1 MRIELI
7 VANGCSCTRGEEL
20 AAPGEDAWPTVL
32 GSLLGV
38 EMVNVA
44 RDGSSNRRIVR
55 SNVLSL
61 ERLAHERRLSPGQVL
76 SLSAWTEMSRSE
88 YFSSTETDERRNGP
102 GDTAV
107 DRGWQRI
114 GSWRAAARHRPSR
127 AFYRHLWSDESQ
139 LLNFLLDWTMY
150 ESWCSGRGFATA
162 YAFAFPLPP
171 VDRAGD
177 TLEALQ
183 RMLPLDK
190 TWGGALRTEGFS
202 MLEMPDELARGTG
215 GHPLKDGHAWF
226 ARRLADWLEASWRT
240 PS

>member
-1 MRIELI
+1 MRIDLI

-32 GSLLGV
+32 GGLLGIEV
-38 EMVNVA
+38 VNVA

-55 SNVLSL
+55 SNVLLL
-61 ERLAHERRLSPGQVL
+61 ERIARERGLSPGQVL
-76 SLSAWTEMSRSE
+76 SLSAWTELSRSE
-88 YFSSTETDERRNGP
+88 YFSFMETDERRDGP

-114 GSWRAAARHRPSR
+114 GSWRAKSRHRPSR

-150 ESWCSGRGFATA
+150 ESWCSDRGFATA

-171 VDRAGD
+171 VDRAGEN
-177 TLEALQ
+177 LEAL
-183 RMLPLDK
+183 RCMLPLRK
-190 TWGGALRTEGFS
+190 TWGGALRAEGFS
-202 MLEMPDELARGTG
+202 MLEMPDGLERGTG
-215 GHPLKDGHAWF
+215 GHPLRDGHAWF
-226 ARRLADWLEASWRT
+226 ARGLADWVKGLSCT